1 MTSEQIIASARTQQ
15 LEPVIPEPDQD
26 PLAKITLTP
35 RRFAALLATIALL
48 LGLILALIPVHVAGP
63 NPAKPV
69 SVSCGNTI
77 GGVETG
83 SVAANLES
91 PDKLTMAT
99 YVGTCERAIS
109 DRLVY
114 SWPLFF
120 AGGLT
125 VIWLGVVRTKPSLGL
140 T

>member
-15 LEPVIPEPDQD
+15 LEPVIPEPDPD

-35 RRFAALLATIALL
+35 RGFAALLAAIALL

-91 PDKLTMAT
+91 PDKIVMAT
-99 YVGTCERAIS
+99 YVGTCERAIG
-109 DRLVY
+109 DRLFY

-125 VIWLGVVRTKPSLGL
+125 IIWLGVVRTKPRPI